1 MQTITYTSVRGYRG
15 AQIVGMRIRLN
26 IGCGQSPTPGWRN
39 YDNSP
44 AIWIGRSRLATGAL
58 RMLGVLDPGNLSYI
72 DYCRRNDINHADAT
86 KRIPHADGSVSVI
99 YSSHMLEHLDRA
111 EARRFMQECH
121 RVLEPGGILR
131 IAVPDLLPLARAY
144 VAGGSA
150 DAFLSSCVLELDK
163 PRGLAARLHHL
174 VFGGREH
181 HWMYDGASLSRLML
195 DVGFADPEVLEA
207 GKTTIPDPGDLNL
220 RERESE
226 SVYVEAR
233 KPAESP

>member
-1 MQTITYTSVRGYRG
+1 MGI
-15 AQIVGMRIRLN
+15 RIN
-26 IGCGQSPTPGWRN
+26 IGCGQSPTPGWHN

-44 AIWIGRSRLATGAL
+44 AIRIGQSKLATAVL
-58 RMLGVLDPGNLSYI
+58 RTLGLLNAGNLSYI
-72 DYCRRNDINHADAT
+72 EYCRQSDIKYADAV
-86 KRIPHADGSVSVI
+86 KHIPYDDASVSVI

-111 EARRFMQECH
+111 EAGSFMRECF

-131 IAVPDLLPLARAY
+131 VAVPDLMPLASTY

-163 PRGLAARLHHL
+163 PRGLKARLHHV

-181 HWMYDGASLSRLML
+181 HWMYDGASLSRLMS
-195 DVGFADPEVLEA
+195 DAGFVKPQILQA
-207 GKTTIPDPGDLNL
+207 GETTIGDPGNLNL

-226 SVYVEAR
+226 SVYVESR
-233 KPAESP
+233 KPLVGR